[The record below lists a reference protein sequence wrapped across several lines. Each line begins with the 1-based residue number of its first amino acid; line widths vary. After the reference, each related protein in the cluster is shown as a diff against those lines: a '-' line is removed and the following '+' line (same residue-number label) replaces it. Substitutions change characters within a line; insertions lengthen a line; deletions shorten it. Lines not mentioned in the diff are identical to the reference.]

1 MLDRFPARL
10 SIVHMVPRVASERGV
25 DHLPILAEVGLDGHD
40 PHWDRQVVA
49 RARIA
54 ALLALLARKAGDEA
68 LGLDLASAAD
78 PVALGPAGLA
88 LGIGR
93 TLGEGLASHI
103 RHMPALQGGLDYR
116 LVPDGRRVSIHHRY
130 HGGHPEEARVMSEG
144 VAAFI
149 LKAVRE
155 MAGDD
160 SLPIHVVFPHRP
172 RVSASRYEDRLQ
184 AAVTFRPGDTITI
197 SFDARY
203 LTLANRASQDGD
215 QFESRSV
222 TAEEAMLND
231 AALVATLIRTFAPA
245 ALAGRL
251 TLGHIAGTL
260 GLAPRSLQRRLG
272 SLALTFEGLVDDWR
286 QREAVAMLSGSV
298 MAVGDVGRM
307 LGYSDAAHFTRAFH
321 RWQGI
326 APAQWRVRQG

>member
-1 MLDRFPARL
+1 
-10 SIVHMVPRVASERGV
+10 
-25 DHLPILAEVGLDGHD
+25 
-40 PHWDRQVVA
+40 
-49 RARIA
+49 
-54 ALLALLARKAGDEA
+54 
-68 LGLDLASAAD
+68 
-78 PVALGPAGLA
+78 
-88 LGIGR
+88 
-93 TLGEGLASHI
+93 
-103 RHMPALQGGLDYR
+103 MPALQGGLDYR